1 MALHTLVTKAATT
14 LTALTWTK
22 DAAQTDIANLAQLI
36 LDDLNPAQP
45 IKPGAWSNTG
55 VLLIPNRIGGFIPMR
70 PGDTLAVD
78 LNGWPLVVSAQSL
91 GAGNAWTYV

>member
-1 MALHTLVTKAATT
+1 MALHTLITHAATT

-22 DAAQTDIANLAQLI
+22 DASQIDIANLTNLI
-36 LDDLNPAQP
+36 LDDLNPTHP
-45 IKPGAWSNTG
+45 IKPGAWSNNG
-55 VLLIPNRIGGFIPMR
+55 ILFIPNRLGGFVAMQ

-78 LNGWPLVVSAQSL
+78 LNGWPIIVSAQSL

>member
-22 DAAQTDIANLAQLI
+22 DVLQTDIANLAQLI
-36 LDDLNPAQP
+36 LDDINPAHP
-45 IKPGAWSNTG
+45 IKPGAWSNNG
-55 VLLIPNRIGGFIPMR
+55 ILFIPNRTGGFVAMQ

-78 LNGWPLVVSAQSL
+78 LNGWPIIVSAQSL
-91 GAGNAWTYV
+91 TAGNAWTYV

>member
-22 DAAQTDIANLAQLI
+22 DALPADIASLAQAI
-36 LDDLNPAQP
+36 LDDLNPAHP
-45 IKPGAWSNTG
+45 RIPGAWSNNG
-55 VLLIPNRIGGFIPMR
+55 VLYIPNRLGGFIPLS

-78 LNGWPLVVSAQSL
+78 ANGWPIVVSAQSL
-91 GAGNAWTYV
+91 GAGNAWTYT

>member
-22 DAAQTDIANLAQLI
+22 DVLQTDIANLAQLI
-36 LDDLNPAQP
+36 LDDANPAHP
-45 IKPGAWSNTG
+45 IVPGAFSNNG
-55 VLLIPNRIGGFIPMR
+55 LLYIPNRQGGFIPMK

-78 LNGWPLVVSAQSL
+78 LNGWPIVVSAQAL